1 MNHESLQGLDIKE
14 LFEENERLR
23 VEVEK
28 WRIAEGEAGLV
39 IESQDLQIERL
50 RKALEFYADPDL
62 WHGEEQGD
70 YGRVARVALEGAPR

>member
-50 RKALEFYADPDL
+50 RDALEEMCGIDFKSDDDGQAVWDVARKALE
-62 WHGEEQGD
+62 
-70 YGRVARVALEGAPR
+70 RK

>member
-1 MNHESLQGLDIKE
+1 MNERWLMADL
-14 LFEENERLR
+14 EEARAEIERLR
-23 VEVEK
+23 YEAEK